1 MGDEST
7 GSASTPSHRAARH
20 ASWFEAYREQSQQLD
35 SEEPLYP
42 YLAERSFHL
51 ARRRT
56 GAAGRRPTDVCNPLI
71 RFSKSQKNAHP
82 RFVVHGLSRR
92 SGSFATVRCL
102 SLCRCRSGHV
112 CVRPVCCSRPAVFP
126 PRFLRS
132 GSFSAVTSTSKL
144 VLIASFALD
153 ALAPR
158 VPHHCVRRVTRAR
171 VGARGYPWFLWLPA
185 VHAEACCAA
194 SRSCLPGL
202 RVSRASFRVE
212 QNRPLQRVRM
222 LVTPAV
228 HPEGLGRS
236 VAGSRRC
243 RCRVWR
249 LGLLTLR
256 TTGVD
261 LGAASLVARAC
272 GVGVVRMGQ
281 SA

>member
-132 GSFSAVTSTSKL
+132 GSFSAVISTSKP
-144 VLIASFALD
+144 VSIASFALD
-153 ALAPR
+153 ALASR
-158 VPHHCVRRVTRAR
+158 VSHCCVRRVARALT
-171 VGARGYPWFLWLPA
+171 GARGYPWSLWLPA
-185 VHAEACCAA
+185 VHAEAYSAA
-194 SRSCLPGL
+194 SRSSLQGL
-202 RVSRASFRVE
+202 CVSRASFRVE
-212 QNRPLQRVRM
+212 RNRPLQHVRM
-222 LVTPAV
+222 LVTPAFR
-228 HPEGLGRS
+228 PEGLGLS
-236 VAGSRRC
+236 VDGSRRC
-243 RCRVWR
+243 RRRVWR
-249 LGLLTLR
+249 LGLPTPPSTEADLR
-256 TTGVD
+256 
-261 LGAASLVARAC
+261 AASLLARAC
-272 GVGVVRMGQ
+272 EVGVVRMGQ